1 MMRHLQ
7 TKAAAATKVVVST
20 IKGVIDTAK
29 DTIIADWERR
39 WANEEAEA
47 EAAKDYY
54 IQCCRGYHLVGWIK
68 GQRASWGWGWG
79 DT

>member
-1 MMRHLQ
+1 MRHLQ

-39 WANEEAEA
+39 
-47 EAAKDYY
+47 
-54 IQCCRGYHLVGWIK
+54 
-68 GQRASWGWGWG
+68 
-79 DT
+79 